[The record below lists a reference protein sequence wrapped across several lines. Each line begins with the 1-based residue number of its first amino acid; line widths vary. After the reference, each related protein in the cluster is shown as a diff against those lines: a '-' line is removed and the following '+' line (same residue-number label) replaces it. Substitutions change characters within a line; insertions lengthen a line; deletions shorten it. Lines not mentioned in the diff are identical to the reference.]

1 MDPLKEIARNP
12 VMLEALK
19 EHLTITLK
27 DEIITRAFRGQEV
40 KDIAEANK
48 VIEKAFIKLETKYA
62 VQKKTN
68 LNNST

>member
-12 VMLEALK
+12 VVMEALK
-19 EHLTITLK
+19 GHLTSTLK
-27 DEIITRAFRGQEV
+27 DEIIHRAFRGQEV